1 MIVRFIVVVA
11 ACAACEKPVYDDRL
25 GVAGVPTEDGAL
37 AGRFGLVAT
46 CADLANVP
54 IVGEHVGG
62 GMTFSLVERSW
73 DGAAYQQTNN
83 VCRVDNFEVAGLASA
98 IAKATARSIPPVPV
112 SIAVDHAS
120 GAVST
125 ERYFE
130 MWAVRDL
137 SPDDPMPSASDDARF
152 FDMEDDGN
160 PGATVS
166 TSGLVNGELYF
177 AQRKGLSLEGVV
189 RGPDELL
196 GLIEHKKEATMI
208 AATDDLLLSESERAQ
223 HPDPL
228 LSWWHEVRLAED
240 ASCEDLEAAVEDGSV
255 SMLRPF

>member
-1 MIVRFIVVVA
+1 MILRLCLAVA
-11 ACAACEKPVYDDRL
+11 AASSCARPAFDDRI
-25 GVAGVPTEDGAL
+25 GVAGVPTEEGAL
-37 AGRFGLVAT
+37 AGTFGLVST

-54 IVGEHVGG
+54 ILGEQVGG
-62 GMTFSLVERSW
+62 GMTFTLVERSW
-73 DGAAYQQTNN
+73 DGAAYQQTNT

-98 IAKATARSIPPVPV
+98 IRRATARSVPPFSVTA
-112 SIAVDHAS
+112 AVDHAA
-120 GAVST
+120 GAIST

-130 MWAVRDL
+130 LWAVRDL
-137 SPDDPMPSASDDARF
+137 SPDDPMPTARDDARF

-166 TSGLVNGELYF
+166 TSGIVNGELYF
-177 AQRKGLSLEGVV
+177 AQRKVLAQEGVV
-189 RGPDELL
+189 RGPEELL
-196 GLIEHKKEATMI
+196 GLIEHKKEATVI
-208 AATDDLLLSESERAQ
+208 AATDELLLSQTERAQ

-228 LSWWHEVRLAED
+228 LSWWHEVRLAQG